1 MTHQT
6 GHTAPGTPAGT
17 LPAPSQRETPDEA
30 QAGGAVADA
39 ARMLADAKREL
50 AAAHAD
56 LDTRPATQLALIPAD
71 HLPGLELT
79 PLGATIT
86 GTIDRDAIIGRL
98 RLYRGFGA
106 SWRWLMGDL
115 VCALA
120 ADHDGDLA
128 YAWQQVADEDLDTR
142 SSLSRSV
149 AVARMVPLARR
160 RARLSW
166 SHHEAVLAADPR
178 RQHSP
183 PIEVGDD
190 RDLLLGRAEAE
201 GWTVDQLERHIAEM
215 CAEPQEPL
223 PDMPKRPA
231 WKSPTFTAAI
241 DRAFGHGKP
250 VLAWPD
256 GTVIE
261 MPSVD
266 RSAVTSVIEAMGREA

>member
-1 MTHQT
+1 MTHQA

-17 LPAPSQRETPDEA
+17 SPAPDYPDGPA
-30 QAGGAVADA
+30 QPPG
-39 ARMLADAKREL
+39 R
-50 AAAHAD
+50 
-56 LDTRPATQLALIPAD
+56 QLALLPAD

-86 GTIDRDAIIGRL
+86 GTIDRDAILGRL

-149 AVARMVPLARR
+149 AVARMVPLPRR

-183 PIEVGDD
+183 PIEEGDD

-223 PDMPKRPA
+223 PDMPKRAPWRAPA
-231 WKSPTFTAAI
+231 TLTAL
-241 DRAFGHGKP
+241 DR
-250 VLAWPD
+250 VLGSHPAAVVRAD
-256 GTVIE
+256 GTVVAFDAATVRAIIE
-261 MPSVD
+261 TEGV
-266 RSAVTSVIEAMGREA
+266 EA